1 MDLLVVGAGEIG
13 RWVADTVSADAAP
26 VDASV
31 AFADR
36 DPAVAAD
43 AAEGRD
49 ARAVAADGDSV
60 HDVVCLAVPMSA
72 VPAAVA
78 AYAPRAE
85 RAIVDVSGEMT
96 DAVDA
101 MREHAP
107 ELERASYHPLFAPPR
122 VPGNVAAVVDA
133 GGPAVEALTESIEA
147 GGNDVFET
155 TAAEHDEA
163 METVQAGAHAAVLA
177 WRLAGSEVRE
187 EFHTPVSAA
196 LDDVADTVTE
206 GSPAVYAEIQRA
218 FDGADDVADA
228 AAEIA
233 AADEEAFT
241 ALYERARARGDGDAR
256 DRHE

>member
-13 RWVADTVSADAAP
+13 RWVADTVVADAAP

-43 AAEGRD
+43 AAADRD
-49 ARAVAADGDSV
+49 ARTVDADGDST
-60 HDVVCLAVPMSA
+60 HDAVCLAVPMSA
-72 VPAAVA
+72 VPAAVE
-78 AYAPRAE
+78 AYAPRAAE
-85 RAIVDVSGEMT
+85 AIVDVSGEMT
-96 DAVDA
+96 DALAA
-101 MREHAP
+101 MREHAAD
-107 ELERASYHPLFAPPR
+107 LERASYHPLFAPPR
-122 VPGNVAAVVDA
+122 VPGNVAVVVDE
-133 GGPAVEALTESIEA
+133 GGPTVDGLTASIEA

-155 TAAEHDEA
+155 TADEHDAA

-177 WRLAGSEVRE
+177 WRLAADPVRE

-196 LDDVADTVTE
+196 LEEVADTVTE

-218 FDGADDVADA
+218 FDGADGVADA

-233 AADEEAFT
+233 AADDEAFA
-241 ALYERARARGDGDAR
+241 ALYERARGDREGR
-256 DRHE
+256 KRHE

>member
-1 MDLLVVGAGEIG
+1 MDVLVVGAGEIG
-13 RWVADTVSADAAP
+13 RWVADTVSADDAP
-26 VDASV
+26 IDVSV

-36 DPAVAAD
+36 DPAVAED
-43 AAEGRD
+43 AAAERD
-49 ARAVAADGDSV
+49 ARTVDADADTV

-72 VPAAVA
+72 VPAGVT

-85 RAIVDVSGEMT
+85 RAIVDISGEMT
-96 DAVDA
+96 EAVAA

-107 ELERASYHPLFAPPR
+107 DLERASYHPLFAPPR
-122 VPGNVAAVVDA
+122 VPGNVAVVVDEA
-133 GGPAVEALTESIEA
+133 GPTVESLSAAVEA

-155 TAAEHDEA
+155 TAGEHDAA
-163 METVQAGAHAAVLA
+163 MRSVQTGAHAAVLA
-177 WRLAGSEVRE
+177 WRLAADPVRE

-196 LDDVADTVTE
+196 LDEVADTVTE

-233 AADEEAFT
+233 AADDEAFA
-241 ALYERARARGDGDAR
+241 ALYERARGDREGR
-256 DRHE
+256 DRLE